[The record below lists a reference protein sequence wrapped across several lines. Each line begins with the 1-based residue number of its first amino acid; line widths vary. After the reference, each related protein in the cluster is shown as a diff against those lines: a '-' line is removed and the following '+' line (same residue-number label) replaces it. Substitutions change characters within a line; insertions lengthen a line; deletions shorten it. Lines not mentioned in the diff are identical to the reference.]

1 MNFSFITEKSDMVL
15 RLRMESIVDL
25 RGQIS
30 ELVEGNSLLTRVS
43 QRLVSVDV
51 CSFSS
56 VFRVIVSAV
65 VAVNS

>member
-15 RLRMESIVDL
+15 RLRTEGIVDL

-30 ELVEGNSLLTRVS
+30 QLVEGNSLLTRVS

-56 VFRVIVSAV
+56 VFPVIVSAV
-65 VAVNS
+65 IAVNS